1 MTRQVKIILV
11 FVAAAA
17 LIGLFSLRAL
27 HRRVV
32 RTEPAQTVQEQE
44 RRAVIAPPV
53 STPTDIEA
61 SAQMFWV
68 SQTQP
73 NRLAPVTVTLRLSAD
88 PVERSKQLIDA
99 LIANP
104 PTPAQRTLPQGA
116 TLLDFYILSNGTAI
130 ADFSDELST
139 EMPSGILSE
148 WLAVS
153 SVAQTLGANVPSIAR
168 VKILVHGH
176 EAETLAGHIGLS
188 DFFDTHPPATPA
200 LPVTTSP

>member
-1 MTRQVKIILV
+1 MTRQLKIVLI
-11 FVAAAA
+11 FVVTAIV
-17 LIGLFSLRAL
+17 IGLFSLRAL

-32 RTEPAQTVQEQE
+32 RTEPAQSVEDQE
-44 RRAVIAPPV
+44 RRAVVAPPV

-68 SQTQP
+68 STTQP
-73 NRLAPVTVTLRLSAD
+73 NRLAPATLTLRLSAD
-88 PVERSKQLIDA
+88 PVERAKQLIDA

-104 PTPAQRTLPQGA
+104 PTAAQRTLPQGA
-116 TLLDFYILSNGTAI
+116 TLLDFYILNNGTAI

-153 SVAQTLGANVPSIAR
+153 SIAQTLGANVPSIAR
-168 VKILVHGH
+168 VKILIHGH
-176 EAETLAGHIGLS
+176 EAETLAGHVDLS
-188 DFFDTHPPATPA
+188 DYFDTHPPTTPA
-200 LPVTTSP
+200 LPVTSPK